1 MFSRSPAAAN
11 RMTRA
16 LCVCDTGIMRTAVRR
31 YVDGLLDAE
40 LETLLHRSLNE
51 LDSYHRMLLELGL
64 SAGTF
69 SASGEP
75 WELRK
80 MFADFVSENPR
91 ALEQLSPAMIE
102 GVLRQAAIADPSL
115 AREFLMPSLKS
126 NQWFAGGVAGA
137 LCAALI
143 SLAYLQFNASGNVP
157 AVAVA
162 PSFSTGAYEQRP
174 SLPAVASAAIRHRRR
189 LAHAATRPVARLPFR
204 IPESAALHR
213 VRSAPYTNRAL
224 RVARVR
230 TSPVRT
236 PVAHLVGIP
245 KNPVR
250 RVAALPSVA
259 HLPSGVVE
267 AQALSGSGGQQD
279 TSYLVE
285 QTSVQQSASEPSKT
299 EAQPTTGVPTTY
311 CYARGTWR
319 PC

>member
-11 RMTRA
+11 RMMRA

-75 WELRK
+75 WELRR
-80 MFADFVSENPR
+80 MFADFFSENPR
-91 ALEQLSPAMIE
+91 ALEQLSPAIIE

-126 NQWFAGGVAGA
+126 NQWFTGGVAGA

-162 PSFSTGAYEQRP
+162 PSFSTGAYERRP
-174 SLPAVASAAIRHRRR
+174 SVPAVTSAAIRHRRR
-189 LAHAATRPVARLPFR
+189 LAHAVTRSHGYLLEFPNPPRCTSGGRHRIPTELCAWRAFARALFEHRLP
-204 IPESAALHR
+204 IVWESQKTLCGASLHC
-213 VRSAPYTNRAL
+213 
-224 RVARVR
+224 
-230 TSPVRT
+230 
-236 PVAHLVGIP
+236 
-245 KNPVR
+245 
-250 RVAALPSVA
+250 LPSLIYPAV
-259 HLPSGVVE
+259 
-267 AQALSGSGGQQD
+267 
-279 TSYLVE
+279 
-285 QTSVQQSASEPSKT
+285 
-299 EAQPTTGVPTTY
+299 
-311 CYARGTWR
+311 
-319 PC
+319 